1 MGITLTGAVTEAW
14 RDIELRNGESIKVL
28 VRRPTA
34 AEQLQMQALQT
45 TRPAS
50 DAARAAH
57 QIEIDRFV
65 LLSAIVDW
73 RGVLTEDGHDYQFSE
88 SALLGLIAEHGGFH
102 QLLGL
107 AYGAFRST
115 GDLPGNSGPLPS
127 GTSEAQRNT
136 PTTTSTGPSSES
148 GSDSTDTDDS
158 ARKPD

>member
-14 RDIELRNGESIKVL
+14 RIVELRNGESIEVL

-34 AEQLQMQALQT
+34 DQQLQQQAMQT
-45 TRPAS
+45 TRPAG

-73 RGVLTEDGHDYQFSE
+73 RGVKFPGGKPVPFSE
-88 SALLGLIAEHGGFH
+88 AYLLGLISEHGGFH
-102 QLLGL
+102 QLLSL

-127 GTSEAQRNT
+127 GTSEAQRT
-136 PTTTSTGPSSES
+136 SPATTSTGPSSES
-148 GSDSTDTDDS
+148 GSDSGDMGDC
-158 ARKPD
+158 AGKPD